1 MATTVNALA
10 TEVNLTLH
18 AGNDVPVTVTVT
30 GNDDVAAWLD
40 DWTSEFHISY
50 GISPVLVLLSTGAS
64 PAIDHYPDTDAINEV
79 VINLAAS
86 ATKNLLGDYM
96 HELKLINAS
105 GEQVTAMYGRISFQ
119 ATSDRGA

>member
-30 GNDDVAAWLD
+30 GNDDVPVTLTT
-40 DWTSEFHISY
+40 WTSEFHISY
-50 GISPVLVLLSTGAS
+50 GVSPILVLLSTGEDA
-64 PAIDHYPDTDAINEV
+64 AIDHYPDTDAINVV
-79 VINLAAS
+79 VIHLDADD
-86 ATKNLLGDYM
+86 TKSLTGDFM
-96 HELKLINAS
+96 HELKLINS
-105 GEQVTAMYGRISFQ
+105 DGDQVTAMYGRISFH